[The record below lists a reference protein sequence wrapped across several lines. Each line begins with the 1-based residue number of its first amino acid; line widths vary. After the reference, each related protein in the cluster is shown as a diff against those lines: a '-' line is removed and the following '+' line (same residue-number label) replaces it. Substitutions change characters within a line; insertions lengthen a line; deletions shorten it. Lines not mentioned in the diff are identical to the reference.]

1 MIYYY
6 IYKITSPS
14 GRVYIGQTISLEQRL
29 FKYKTNNCKQ
39 QPKIFNSI
47 KKYGWDKHLFEIIE
61 ELSDDRNLLN
71 EREKYWIE
79 YFDSMNKGLNC
90 TGGADSKLIS
100 NETIEKIR
108 QSKLGKP
115 SPNKNKKMSDE
126 QKEKIR
132 QSMLGNT
139 NNRYS
144 NKLSK

>member
-1 MIYYY
+1 MEKIGY

-14 GRVYIGQTISLEQRL
+14 GKVYIGQTLDLKKRERS
-29 FKYKTNNCKQ
+29 YTTSNCKQ

-47 KKYGWDKHLFEIIE
+47 KKYGWEEHSFEVIE
-61 ELSDDRNLLN
+61 EVLDREILN

-79 YFDSMNKGLNC
+79 YFNSMNEGLNC

-100 NETIEKIR
+100 PETIEKIR

-115 SPNKNKKMSDE
+115 SPNKGKKLSEE
-126 QKEKIR
+126 QKKRVSER
-132 QSMLGNT
+132 LMGNT

-144 NKLSK
+144 KK

>member
-1 MIYYY
+1 MEKIGY

-14 GRVYIGQTISLEQRL
+14 GKVYIGQTLDLKKRERS
-29 FKYKTNNCKQ
+29 YTTSNCKQ

-47 KKYGWDKHLFEIIE
+47 QKYGWEEHSFEVIE
-61 ELSDDRNLLN
+61 EVLDREVLN

-79 YFDSMNKGLNC
+79 YFNSMNEGLNC

-100 NETIEKIR
+100 PETIEKIR

-115 SPNKNKKMSDE
+115 SPNKGKKLSEE
-126 QKEKIR
+126 QKKRVSER
-132 QSMLGNT
+132 LMGNT

-144 NKLSK
+144 KK